1 MFTFLPGGRWRAVA
15 SGGERCMVA
24 SGGGMVG
31 GEQAVACGCDGRAP
45 TLELEGRRALG
56 WGCLLFVKKDGFTL
70 PVAESSVEPTKPR
83 HDFFRGHCDRQI
95 TVTDR
100 SLSLSLSVCLCTD
113 NNVRR

>member
-1 MFTFLPGGRWRAVA
+1 
-15 SGGERCMVA
+15 MVA

-31 GEQAVACGCDGRAP
+31 GEQAVWRVGAMWSGADLGVVGRVAWV
-45 TLELEGRRALG
+45 GRMPVVRQ
-56 WGCLLFVKKDGFTL
+56 KDGFTL